1 MALQVFREVATNLH
15 SGSLYTI
22 MANETTDISNQE
34 QLVLC
39 LRWVDD
45 KFDVHEEFIGLYDI
59 TSTSAN
65 TVVAAIKDALLRMNR
80 SVL

>member
-1 MALQVFREVATNLH
+1 MALQVFREVAINLH